1 MKLSFPI
8 STLNAHTYFFAI
20 SEKRLHENSGVQRG
34 GANGATATGI
44 QRVKSQK
51 FKCCNYMIFPIV
63 RLLTYAAWI

>member
-34 GANGATATGI
+34 GRTG
-44 QRVKSQK
+44 RRPRASKEWNHKNLNAVTTW
-51 FKCCNYMIFPIV
+51 FF
-63 RLLTYAAWI
+63 LL